1 MYEYSSQTYVM
12 MGFIHHPSSSILW
25 MFQLPLQCTI
35 FMTSLQVN
43 DPNYDVCPPYQPMLS
58 SGLHLSTYFI
68 TICPHCFRHSSLPLS
83 SFTSLS
89 NSFDVKLHTADALSS
104 NIGLIFQKKRELAI
118 GWCYDIWQ
126 ENLTVFSGKSTEPLS
141 PAPLLFLYSVS
152 SLRLYSQASHSH
164 TLCNLLSSSAVLV

>member
-1 MYEYSSQTYVM
+1 MYEYSSQPYVM
-12 MGFIHHPSSSILW
+12 MGFKHHPSSSILW

-104 NIGLIFQKKRELAI
+104 NIGLIFQKKKKTRKACHWLVLWYMAREFDGLL
-118 GWCYDIWQ
+118 WQ
-126 ENLTVFSGKSTEPLS
+126 VNGTSLS
-141 PAPLLFLYSVS
+141 RSS
-152 SLRLYSQASHSH
+152 SLFI
-164 TLCNLLSSSAVLV
+164 